1 VSELVTRAR
10 KAAAW
15 SVTDVLLRQI
25 VQLASSIVLAR
36 LLVPEDFGVLALVSL
51 VVFLA
56 GTLAEG
62 GLAQALIQKRDVR
75 PEDVS
80 SVFWFSL
87 VVSSVLAVGLTAG
100 SDLIAAASG
109 NPGTA
114 PLIAFM
120 SLALVFNGAHNVHR
134 AMLTKALKFRILSIA
149 SVGAAVVSGLIAVL
163 LALAGYGAWS
173 LAWQAVIA
181 AAVTCAALMWSYALP
196 RPLVFEWA
204 GLKDLL
210 RFGSWLVLGGF
221 LNALRGGFATL
232 LLARLFSLRDL
243 GLYSRAEGTMNI
255 PNGLLSSSSERV
267 IRPVLTRCGAPPRMT
282 PAARRWRPAGR
293 ATLSAFSGAVGPC

>member
-80 SVFWFSL
+80 SVFWFSPRG
-87 VVSSVLAVGLTAG
+87 SSPGGGRSARG
-100 SDLIAAASG
+100 SAA
-109 NPGTA
+109 
-114 PLIAFM
+114 
-120 SLALVFNGAHNVHR
+120 
-134 AMLTKALKFRILSIA
+134 
-149 SVGAAVVSGLIAVL
+149 
-163 LALAGYGAWS
+163 
-173 LAWQAVIA
+173 
-181 AAVTCAALMWSYALP
+181 
-196 RPLVFEWA
+196 
-204 GLKDLL
+204 
-210 RFGSWLVLGGF
+210 
-221 LNALRGGFATL
+221 
-232 LLARLFSLRDL
+232 
-243 GLYSRAEGTMNI
+243 
-255 PNGLLSSSSERV
+255 
-267 IRPVLTRCGAPPRMT
+267 
-282 PAARRWRPAGR
+282 
-293 ATLSAFSGAVGPC
+293 